1 MTKKFIPFGRS
12 RLPNL
17 RGILEQPLNGS
28 PSKPRRQVHIGLWLV
43 TRQSA
48 LAPQRPGQGSLQRC
62 CMHAVVWL
70 HSELTRHSGRQLG
83 GAPIMA
89 TSQEQ
94 TQTPFCSLC
103 WLYAPQG
110 LGSHGSVSSTTG
122 IPAGTRVH
130 CVIASPV

>member
-1 MTKKFIPFGRS
+1 MIGAPPNCRPDTLVGNWVV
-12 RLPNL
+12 RL
-17 RGILEQPLNGS
+17 S
-28 PSKPRRQVHIGLWLV
+28 W
-43 TRQSA
+43 
-48 LAPQRPGQGSLQRC
+48 PGQGSLQRC

-110 LGSHGSVSSTTG
+110 LGSHGSVSTGTG
-122 IPAGTRVH
+122 IPAGTSVH
-130 CVIASPV
+130 CVIASP